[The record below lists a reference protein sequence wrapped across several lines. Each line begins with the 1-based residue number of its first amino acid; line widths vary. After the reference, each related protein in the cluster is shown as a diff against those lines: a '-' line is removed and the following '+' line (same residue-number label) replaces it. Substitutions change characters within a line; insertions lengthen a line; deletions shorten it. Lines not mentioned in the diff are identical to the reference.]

1 MRGFTLVLCLFAT
14 VAAAQ
19 QPVPPLP
26 DSMHP
31 ESTPPALPPV
41 PPIVD
46 SARVESTPPPPP
58 PPTLEQQQ
66 YIQGLRSVGRGV
78 AQLTDAVKRV
88 SSSHGDSVRLKQAA
102 QRLAGLC
109 GTARNFMSSG
119 RPKMKPTAYA
129 DSTGIKA
136 KRLTQQVDS
145 LIKAAPNCQAN
156 AARQP
161 DSTVASLVTR
171 LKGYDAA
178 LKDFR
183 AAVALPN
190 R

>member
-1 MRGFTLVLCLFAT
+1 L
-14 VAAAQ
+14 
-19 QPVPPLP
+19 PVPL
-26 DSMHP
+26 
-31 ESTPPALPPV
+31 V
-41 PPIVD
+41 PD
-46 SARVESTPPPPP
+46 SARKESIPQPP

-66 YIQGLRSVGRGV
+66 YVDGLRTVGRGV
-78 AQLTDAVKRV
+78 AQLNDAVKRV
-88 SSSHGDSVRLKQAA
+88 SSSRGDSVRLKQAS

-129 DSTGIKA
+129 DSTGVKA

-145 LIKAAPNCQAN
+145 LIKAAPTCQAN
-156 AARQP
+156 AAHRP
-161 DSTVASLVTR
+161 DSTVMSLQAR
-171 LKGYDAA
+171 LKSYDAA

-183 AAVALPN
+183 AAIALPN